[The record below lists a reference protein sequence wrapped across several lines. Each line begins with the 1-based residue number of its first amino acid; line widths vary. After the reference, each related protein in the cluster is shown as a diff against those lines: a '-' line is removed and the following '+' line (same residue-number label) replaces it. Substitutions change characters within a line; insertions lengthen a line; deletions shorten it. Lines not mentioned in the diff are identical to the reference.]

1 LILRVILA
9 FLHYEAR
16 RIEWSDFQF
25 RARETSR
32 PLDPIRRLSLQFNSG
47 GRMTRLPRR
56 RPTKAL
62 TSFLYV
68 LASFTFVIFVTGA
81 LDPALAAD
89 NPKATDPKPSQTSEL
104 EIPGSFKVLS
114 DAKDAVTAKRSP
126 EEIVASVVSNG
137 GSVALEIDA
146 EKAAA
151 RGGIRTEKAAVNS
164 GPKTERAAERAT
176 AAKTILIPYLD
187 SELVDF
193 DATAYC
199 LKGRTASGMDAKP
212 GMIAADPR
220 VLPLGTIVHLRSGS
234 YTGTY
239 RVMDTGGRIRGKR
252 VDVYVASHKEAVQ
265 FGRRQVKIK
274 VLGHNSTKADRAS
287 KSLVAAEQ

>member
-1 LILRVILA
+1 MK
-9 FLHYEAR
+9 
-16 RIEWSDFQF
+16 
-25 RARETSR
+25 RAALNGQVFSLGRGETSR
-32 PLDPIRRLSLQFNSG
+32 PIDPIRRLSLQSNSG
-47 GRMTRLPRR
+47 GRMIRLPRR
-56 RPTKAL
+56 RSSKAL

-68 LASFTFVIFVTGA
+68 LVSFTFVILVTGS

-89 NPKATDPKPSQTSEL
+89 NPKSTDPKPSQTSDL

-114 DAKDAVTAKRSP
+114 DAKDPVTAKRSP
-126 EEIVASVVSNG
+126 GDIAASVVSNG

-151 RGGIRTEKAAVNS
+151 RGGVKMEKAALS
-164 GPKTERAAERAT
+164 SAAKTERAAVSGG
-176 AAKTILIPYLD
+176 AKTILVPYLD

-220 VLPLGTIVHLRSGS
+220 VLPLGTVVHLRSGS

-239 RVMDTGGRIRGKR
+239 RVMDTGGRIRGRR

-274 VLGHNSTKADRAS
+274 VLGHNSTKGDRAS

>member
-1 LILRVILA
+1 MKRAALNSQV
-9 FLHYEAR
+9 FSFE
-16 RIEWSDFQF
+16 
-25 RARETSR
+25 ARETSR

-47 GRMTRLPRR
+47 GRMIRLPRR

-68 LASFTFVIFVTGA
+68 LASFSIVVLITGSI
-81 LDPALAAD
+81 DTALATD
-89 NPKATDPKPSQTSEL
+89 KPKSTDPQPSQTGEL

-126 EEIVASVVSNG
+126 EDIAASVVSNA

-146 EKAAA
+146 EKAAT
-151 RGGIRTEKAAVNS
+151 RGGVRTEKAVVRVGA
-164 GPKTERAAERAT
+164 KTERAAERAT
-176 AAKTILIPYLD
+176 AGGGAKTILIPYID

-239 RVMDTGGRIRGKR
+239 RVMDTGGRIRGRR

-274 VLGHNSTKADRAS
+274 VLGNNSTKADRTS

>member
-1 LILRVILA
+1 MI
-9 FLHYEAR
+9 
-16 RIEWSDFQF
+16 
-25 RARETSR
+25 
-32 PLDPIRRLSLQFNSG
+32 
-47 GRMTRLPRR
+47 RLPRR

-68 LASFTFVIFVTGA
+68 LASFSIVVLITGSI
-81 LDPALAAD
+81 DTALATD
-89 NPKATDPKPSQTSEL
+89 KPKSTDPQASQTGEL

-126 EEIVASVVSNG
+126 EEIPASVVSNA

-151 RGGIRTEKAAVNS
+151 RGGVRTEKAVVRVGA
-164 GPKTERAAERAT
+164 KTERAAERAT
-176 AAKTILIPYLD
+176 AGGAAKTILIPYID
-187 SELVDF
+187 SDLVDF

-239 RVMDTGGRIRGKR
+239 RVMDTGGRIRGRR

-274 VLGHNSTKADRAS
+274 ILGHNSS
-287 KSLVAAEQ
+287 KSPVAAEQ

>member
-1 LILRVILA
+1 MI
-9 FLHYEAR
+9 
-16 RIEWSDFQF
+16 
-25 RARETSR
+25 
-32 PLDPIRRLSLQFNSG
+32 
-47 GRMTRLPRR
+47 RLPRR
-56 RPTKAL
+56 RPTKTL

-68 LASFTFVIFVTGA
+68 LASFAIVIFITGA
-81 LDPALAAD
+81 IDTALAAD
-89 NPKATDPKPSQTSEL
+89 NPKSTDPKIAQTDQF
-104 EIPGSFKVLS
+104 EIPGSFKDLA
-114 DAKDAVTAKRSP
+114 DGRDPVTTKRSP
-126 EEIVASVVSNG
+126 EEIAAAVASNSR
-137 GSVALEIDA
+137 SIALEIDA

-151 RGGIRTEKAAVNS
+151 RGAARMEKLSIGAKSDKPAVS
-164 GPKTERAAERAT
+164 GG
-176 AAKTILIPYLD
+176 AKTIVVPYAD

-220 VLPLGTIVHLRSGS
+220 VLPLGTVVHLRSGS

-239 RVMDTGGRIRGKR
+239 RVMDTGGRIRGRR
-252 VDVYVASHKEAVQ
+252 VDVYVATHREAIQ

-274 VLGHNSTKADRAS
+274 VLGHNSTKGDRAG

>member
-1 LILRVILA
+1 MI
-9 FLHYEAR
+9 
-16 RIEWSDFQF
+16 
-25 RARETSR
+25 
-32 PLDPIRRLSLQFNSG
+32 
-47 GRMTRLPRR
+47 RLPRR

-62 TSFLYV
+62 TSFLYA
-68 LASFTFVIFVTGA
+68 LASFSIVIFITGTI
-81 LDPALAAD
+81 DTALATD
-89 NPKATDPKPSQTSEL
+89 KPKSTDPKPSQTGEL

-126 EEIVASVVSNG
+126 EDIAASVVSNS
-137 GSVALEIDA
+137 GSAALEIDA

-151 RGGIRTEKAAVNS
+151 RGGVKTKAAVS
-164 GPKTERAAERAT
+164 GGARTERAAERAT
-176 AAKTILIPYLD
+176 AGGGAKTILIPYLD

-199 LKGRTASGMDAKP
+199 LKGRTASGMDAQP

-239 RVMDTGGRIRGKR
+239 RVMDTGGRIRGRR

-274 VLGHNSTKADRAS
+274 ILGHNSAKSDHTS